1 MVAFA
6 SAALLLAAMA
16 SQVSAGVYITSPVA
30 STSCTAGQT
39 CTVSW
44 ADDGNTPLLAAI
56 GPCQIDLATGSQTS
70 QFVLQNIS
78 PSLDVSTN
86 AQVTFTPTAADGPN
100 GNPYFVKFTS
110 LGLKDATNPQF
121 PYTAFSAKFTL
132 AGMTGTFNSTIAA
145 AVSAAALPAAASTAA
160 ASPSAAA
167 ATTPAAATTKPAT
180 SAAASGTTHASST
193 TSAKSTA
200 KASSGAVAVTV
211 PGVVSSVTGV
221 TVLMSFASL
230 FFGMLAIGL

>member
-1 MVAFA
+1 MVAFT
-6 SAALLLAAMA
+6 SAALLVAAMA
-16 SQVSAGVYITSPVA
+16 SQVSAVIYVTSPVA
-30 STSCTAGQT
+30 STTCTAGQS
-39 CTVSW
+39 CTVAW
-44 ADDGNTPLLAAI
+44 ADDGNAPLLAAI

-100 GNPYFVKFTS
+100 GAPYFVKFTS
-110 LGLKDATNPQF
+110 LGLKDTANPQF
-121 PYTAFSAKFTL
+121 PYTAYSAKFTL

-145 AVSAAALPAAASTAA
+145 AVSAAANPAAAT
-160 ASPSAAA
+160 AA
-167 ATTPAAATTKPAT
+167 ATTPAAATSKPAT
-180 SAAASGTTHASST
+180 SAPAAATSSHPSSAA
-193 TSAKSTA
+193 TSAKSTASA